1 MPELSAHSP
10 ADEPAIEQLHDLS
23 VGPARHRRPSYR
35 LREGV
40 APAAGLAFAVRDR
53 AAPVATLRFW
63 PVTISS
69 AVPALLLGPL
79 AVHPGHRG
87 RGLATALVEHGL
99 AAARRQ
105 GHCIVAAV
113 GDPAFFAR
121 FGFVQGAT
129 AGLAMPALADDSR
142 LVVLALKHGALSG
155 STGTLRPLH
164 APVPA

>member
-1 MPELSAHSP
+1 MPEISPHGP
-10 ADEPAIEQLHDLS
+10 ADDAAIEQLLDLCF
-23 VGPARHRRPSYR
+23 GPARHRRPSYR

-63 PVTISS
+63 PVTVGA

-87 RGLATALVEHGL
+87 GGLATALVEHGL

-105 GHCIVAAV
+105 GHRIVAAV

-142 LVVLALKHGALSG
+142 LVVLALNDGALSG
-155 STGTLRPLH
+155 SAGTLRPLN